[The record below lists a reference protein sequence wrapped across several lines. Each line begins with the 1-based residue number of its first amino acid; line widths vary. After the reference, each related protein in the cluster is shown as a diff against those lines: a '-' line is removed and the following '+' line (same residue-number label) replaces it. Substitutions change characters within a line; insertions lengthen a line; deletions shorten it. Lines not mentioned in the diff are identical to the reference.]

1 MDIKQLRELATA
13 ARLQAAA
20 ETLTE
25 RRRQYEQSAE
35 RWEVMIQQAEDNAGR
50 KVINDADKLARPY
63 HQR

>member
-1 MDIKQLRELATA
+1 MDVKQLRELATA

-25 RRRQYEQSAE
+25 RRKQYEQSAE
-35 RWEVMIQQAEDNAGR
+35 RWEAMIQQSEDYAGR
-50 KVINDADKLARPY
+50 KVINDASKLSRPY